1 MTMSKQTAATMI
13 LFLAVGAA
21 SFPRAASGQLPVAGT
36 TALATANNYTALAR
50 GFTAIALNPAG
61 LGMPGNPGF
70 SLALLPIEGRAGLSG
85 LTLGEIAEYS
95 DLPLSHAKRE
105 EWLQRVEEE
114 GAFTTRAGVS
124 GTALALSAGPVGFQ
138 ISSVGQ
144 SNTAMT
150 PDAFEL
156 ALFGNSGR
164 TGTPRDMTLDSTAI
178 DGWWA
183 STAAFALGIPLPDF
197 QGGSFSAGVTL
208 KYTVGHVVV
217 TGDDA
222 GSVIDGVP
230 VNIGLS
236 IPSIAP
242 DSTLTFDNGTGL
254 GMDLG
259 LAWQDS
265 TWAASVSVQNVFN
278 SFQWNLEGLA
288 YRPGVFIANVD
299 SISSDFDAVPAT
311 SAPMAL
317 QDSVLAQRFEPTF
330 TLGLA
335 YRHSDKLALTA
346 DLHHDSGDALVF
358 GGSHIGLGVEF
369 RALPILPLRGGLSS
383 VSGGGVQFAV
393 GFGLALGPVNLSG
406 AYLTET
412 GSPGEYKAASFALSY
427 GHN

>member
-1 MTMSKQTAATMI
+1 MMVAKQTPVAMI

-70 SLALLPIEGRAGLSG
+70 SLALVPIEGRAGLSG
-85 LTLGEIAEYS
+85 LTLGEIAEFS
-95 DLPLSHAKRE
+95 DLPLSKAKRE
-105 EWLQRVEEE
+105 EWLQRVEEK

-124 GTALALSAGPVGFQ
+124 GTAFALSAGPIGLQ

-144 SNTAMT
+144 ANTAMS

-156 ALFGNSGR
+156 FLFGNSGR
-164 TGTPRDMTLDSTAI
+164 TGTPRDMTLDSTAV

-183 STAAFALGIPLPDF
+183 STAAVALGIPLPDF
-197 QGGSFSAGVTL
+197 QGGNFSAGVTL

-217 TGDDA
+217 TADDA

-230 VNIGLS
+230 VRIGLS
-236 IPSIAP
+236 IPSIATE
-242 DSTLTFDNGTGL
+242 SLTFDFDNGTGL

-278 SFQWNLEGLA
+278 SFQWKLESLA

-317 QDSVLAQRFEPTF
+317 QGSVLAQRFEPTF

-369 RALPILPLRGGLSS
+369 LAIPILPLRGGLSS
-383 VSGGGVQFAV
+383 VSGGVQFAV
-393 GFGLALGPVNLSG
+393 GFGLVLGPVNLSG
-406 AYLTET
+406 AYLTERGT
-412 GSPGEYKAASFALSY
+412 PGEYRAASFALSF